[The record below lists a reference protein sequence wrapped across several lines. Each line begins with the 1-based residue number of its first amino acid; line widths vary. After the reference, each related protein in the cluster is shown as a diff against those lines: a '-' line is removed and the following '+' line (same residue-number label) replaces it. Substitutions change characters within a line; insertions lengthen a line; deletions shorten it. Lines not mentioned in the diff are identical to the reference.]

1 MRTEVVL
8 RGCHDTA
15 PRLTSFSLAARENM
29 KLRFASW
36 NVNNRN
42 PTRRHVE
49 IFWDVRPDILA
60 LQEVCPAFHDAL
72 ASEDVFAWD
81 AFSLKLRPAS
91 KSEGRSR
98 RLGCSLLGTA
108 RFRLC
113 SCSLVPRLVFP
124 ERTLVATVEA
134 NGGVVTV
141 CSFHTPPG
149 ASWGEV
155 KPRTLKAIAQ
165 WLRRQPPPLIFGID
179 ANCPKMDHPDIQ
191 RNEWWWEDEPLL
203 LGAVPLHKLQDVF
216 RVYLANN
223 PNELAGIVGA
233 RPNGPLAISYVR
245 GSGPQTTECR
255 YDFIYA
261 TPDVRVD
268 KVAYVFDDTIRE
280 ASDHALVIADLVLN
294 KF

>member
-1 MRTEVVL
+1 
-8 RGCHDTA
+8 
-15 PRLTSFSLAARENM
+15 M

-49 IFWDVRPDILA
+49 ILQDAHPDILA

-72 ASEDVFAWD
+72 AEEDVFAWD
-81 AFSLKLRPAS
+81 TFSLKLRPPS

-98 RLGCSLLGTA
+98 RLGCSLFGTA
-108 RFRLC
+108 RSRLC

-124 ERTLVATVEA
+124 ERALVATVVA
-134 NGGVVTV
+134 DGGVVTV

-165 WLRRQPPPLIFGID
+165 WLQRQPPPMIFGID
-179 ANCPKMDHPDIQ
+179 ANCPKTDHPDIEC
-191 RNEWWWEDEPLL
+191 NEWWWDDEPLL
-203 LGAVPLHKLQDVF
+203 LGAAPLHTLRDIF

-223 PNELAGIVGA
+223 PNELAGIVAA

-245 GSGPQTTECR
+245 GDGRHTKECR

-261 TPDVRVD
+261 TPDVRAD
-268 KVAYVFDDTIRE
+268 NVAYVFDNTIRE
-280 ASDHALVIADLVLN
+280 ASDHALVIADLVVREAAGWS
-294 KF
+294 